1 MDIKTNLYP
10 SFWKI
15 IKHRF
20 NDKNINK
27 DLKCPMNASDYQ
39 AVQQAA
45 NIYKLVYETIFSR
58 TRGRISDPKELSLD
72 ENDLLEIY
80 TERLNNVIA
89 NPRVRR
95 LFSSLTLDDEIQQ
108 LDFML
113 NNSVDETA
121 DMNFV
126 VGILVLGMTIE
137 WLQPQVDSI
146 MHTSVMIGGKEE
158 KKLLDNHKNMIDRLD
173 SMKIEL
179 NKRIR
184 DYGYMYNSYINTES

>member
-1 MDIKTNLYP
+1 MTLP
-10 SFWKI
+10 
-15 IKHRF
+15 
-20 NDKNINK
+20 
-27 DLKCPMNASDYQ
+27 
-39 AVQQAA
+39 
-45 NIYKLVYETIFSR
+45 YETIFSR

-108 LDFML
+108 LDFTL

-146 MHTSVMIGGKEE
+146 MHTSVISGKDKEITITTDVKVE
-158 KKLLDNHKNMIDRLD
+158 DIKQSEDVTIILDCRHFR
-173 SMKIEL
+173 
-179 NKRIR
+179 
-184 DYGYMYNSYINTES
+184 

>member
-1 MDIKTNLYP
+1 MTLP
-10 SFWKI
+10 
-15 IKHRF
+15 
-20 NDKNINK
+20 
-27 DLKCPMNASDYQ
+27 
-39 AVQQAA
+39 
-45 NIYKLVYETIFSR
+45 YEIIFSR
-58 TRGRISDPKELSLD
+58 ARGRISDPKELSLD

-80 TERLNNVIA
+80 TERLSNVIS

-95 LFSSLTLDDEIQQ
+95 LFSSLTLDDQQ
-108 LDFML
+108 LDFTL

-158 KKLLDNHKNMIDRLD
+158 KKLLDNYKNMSDRLD
-173 SMKIEL
+173 SMKTEL